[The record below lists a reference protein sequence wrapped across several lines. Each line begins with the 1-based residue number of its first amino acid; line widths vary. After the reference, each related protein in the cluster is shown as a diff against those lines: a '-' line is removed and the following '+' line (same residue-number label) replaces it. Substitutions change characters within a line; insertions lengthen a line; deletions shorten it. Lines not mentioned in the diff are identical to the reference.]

1 MKTSPGGEVWLWAIS
16 QTTWAHPLS
25 RLQVAYRLT
34 FNLMHKQEAEESDP
48 SSFSLIL
55 YHLLTHLHC
64 LAYGCIC
71 SNRRR
76 FIDANCCRSLWG
88 LVSPGPM
95 ADVDACLEI
104 FITHTTP
111 DVKHA
116 PRLIMRGGVG
126 VFMDSTEQIERFVF
140 LCKWGLNRESK
151 REGRL
156 PALNAHG
163 CSFMIPTANFSVT
176 LLQECHSR
184 LSKDTNWNWTA
195 AYVVLKFSSSSNSI

>member
-1 MKTSPGGEVWLWAIS
+1 MEINMKMSPRGEAWLCTIS
-16 QTTWAHPLS
+16 HTTWACPLS

-34 FNLMHKQEAEESDP
+34 FNLMHKQEARESDP
-48 SSFSLIL
+48 SSSSLIL

-71 SNRRR
+71 SNCRR

-116 PRLIMRGGVG
+116 LRLIMRGGVG

-140 LCKWGLNRESK
+140 FCKWGLNRESK
-151 REGRL
+151 WEGRL
-156 PALNAHG
+156 PAHG
-163 CSFMIPTANFSVT
+163 CSFTIPTANFSVP
-176 LLQECHSR
+176 L
-184 LSKDTNWNWTA
+184 
-195 AYVVLKFSSSSNSI
+195 